1 MEELL
6 AVVKTPRLL
15 SFHPSPL
22 ISPQPAQLSNN
33 RLGLQMDTP
42 DQTRPDQARCSAAV
56 FPQIRFCDDDFFVT
70 VLSPQF
76 QKTRAALSTDM
87 AWNDGDKFLYGRVKR
102 NSELGDVGIS
112 LSSVPSG

>member
-1 MEELL
+1 MEQFFP
-6 AVVKTPRLL
+6 K
-15 SFHPSPL
+15 S
-22 ISPQPAQLSNN
+22 
-33 RLGLQMDTP
+33 
-42 DQTRPDQARCSAAV
+42 V
-56 FPQIRFCDDDFFVT
+56 FAKMFSFVT

>member
-1 MEELL
+1 MQQFFPKSDF
-6 AVVKTPRLL
+6 VKM
-15 SFHPSPL
+15 
-22 ISPQPAQLSNN
+22 I
-33 RLGLQMDTP
+33 
-42 DQTRPDQARCSAAV
+42 
-56 FPQIRFCDDDFFVT
+56 FFVT

>member
-42 DQTRPDQARCSAAV
+42 DQTRPDVVEQY
-56 FPQIRFCDDDFFVT
+56 FPKSNFVKIFFVT
-70 VLSPQF
+70 VLSTQF